1 MNLGEIF
8 SPLKGLRYRFNFGPD
23 FRSYR
28 NGSFADA
35 NSVSREGTNRASLT
49 NQSDF
54 SWTLD
59 NLIYYDKEIGK
70 HSLGVTLLQSATK
83 YRYEESSMAALNIPL
98 ASAKWNAL
106 SKANISALDDWGS
119 DLVEKQLLSYMFR
132 LIMIITADT
141 SSRFPVVGMA
151 LRSLPK
157 VINGLFSLV
166 RRWAGVLIRKDF
178 CRM

>member
-1 MNLGEIF
+1 MNVVCSVLSVVCMPQLNLGEIF

-70 HSLGVTLLQSATK
+70 HSLGVMLYCK
-83 YRYEESSMAALNIPL
+83 VPLNIVMKNPL
-98 ASAKWNAL
+98 W
-106 SKANISALDDWGS
+106 
-119 DLVEKQLLSYMFR
+119 LL
-132 LIMIITADT
+132 
-141 SSRFPVVGMA
+141 
-151 LRSLPK
+151 
-157 VINGLFSLV
+157 
-166 RRWAGVLIRKDF
+166 
-178 CRM
+178 